1 MFTRKKRSVA
11 PLKDDR
17 IKLQYLCCWPIQAP
31 RKPKPQSSR
40 LIFSV
45 KLLKTGR
52 NVKHK
57 GSHQLS
63 SRSLL
68 LQTQCKTIQITFLRC
83 DVSKMT
89 APLPTLPLAQLF
101 PPLRQ
106 TFIRRILLKSRKC
119 LSDFFL
125 WWSTFPMDPNG
136 RWRLTGS
143 EISKEGKFEIND
155 VKRKSSD
162 AKVSGNGSPEIL

>member
-1 MFTRKKRSVA
+1 MSYTKHLKQSSSVSYRWTKLHFTREMVGLSVSVQLEWIISLNLMSDVYSYKKRSVA

-101 PPLRQ
+101 RL
-106 TFIRRILLKSRKC
+106 FGKH
-119 LSDFFL
+119 LSDVF
-125 WWSTFPMDPNG
+125 
-136 RWRLTGS
+136 
-143 EISKEGKFEIND
+143 
-155 VKRKSSD
+155 
-162 AKVSGNGSPEIL
+162 